1 MPRFNLK
8 KMLATLLTIMVAAI
22 LIILVLLLVYSPG
35 KSEPY
40 LDKSEN
46 KIIGSISEKTFIT
59 INGVKQG
66 MFIKSKDSTHPVL
79 LLLHG
84 GIPEYFLTQKYPTG
98 LEDYFTV
105 VWWEQ
110 RGSGI
115 SYNSN
120 ISPES
125 LTLEQLVADAVGV
138 TNYLRNRFNKN
149 KIYLMAHSGG
159 SFIGIH
165 TAAKAPE
172 LYYAYIGLS
181 QISNQLK
188 SEQLAHEYL
197 LNQYKLSG
205 NKEMVKKLE
214 DAPVIKGTPD
224 KYLKLRDKAMHSFGI
239 GTTHNM
245 RSVPKEIFFPS
256 LTCREYTLKE
266 KYNLWAGKARSGVH
280 PLWNKMLSTNLM
292 IQLPKLDIPVYFFS
306 GVYDYTV
313 SYKLSKEYF
322 EKLQAPVK
330 GFYLFDKSAHSP
342 MFEEPQKVKEIML
355 KDVLNGTAT
364 LSD

>member
-1 MPRFNLK
+1 
-8 KMLATLLTIMVAAI
+8 MLATLLAIMVAAI

-40 LDKSEN
+40 LDKSGN

-110 RGSGI
+110 RGSGM

-125 LTLEQLVADAVGV
+125 ITLDQMVADAIEV
-138 TNYLRNRFNKN
+138 TNYLRKRFNKN

-159 SFIGIH
+159 SFMGIH
-165 TAAKAPE
+165 AAAKAPE
-172 LYYAYIGLS
+172 LYHAYIGVS

-188 SEQLAHEYL
+188 SEQLAHEYM
-197 LNQYKLSG
+197 LNQYRSSG
-205 NKEMVKKLE
+205 NKEMVQKLE
-214 DAPVIKGTPD
+214 DAPVINGTPL
-224 KYLKLRDKAMHSFGI
+224 KYLKIRDGAMHSLGI
-239 GTTHNM
+239 GTTHLM
-245 RSVPKEIFFPS
+245 RSVPKEIFLPS
-256 LTCREYTLKE
+256 LTCREYTLME
-266 KYNLWAGKARSGVH
+266 KYKLWAGKARSGVH
-280 PLWNKMLSTNLM
+280 PLWKEILSTDLV
-292 IQLPKLDIPVYFFS
+292 IKLPKLDIPVYFFS
-306 GVYDYTV
+306 GIYDYTV
-313 SYKLSKEYF
+313 SYKLTKEYS
-322 EKLQAPVK
+322 EKLQAPIK
-330 GFYLFDKSAHSP
+330 GFYTFEHSAHSP
-342 MFEEPQKVKEIML
+342 IFEEPERVKEIIE
-355 KDVLNGTAT
+355 KDI
-364 LSD
+364 LSNKTNLADR